1 MTENESNSPAGDAL
15 ASPALRYVV
24 LRHDGIPDPHF
35 DLMIES
41 RPGGPLYT
49 WQCGQNPVTQ
59 YATPAKRI
67 ANHRRH
73 YLDYEGPV
81 SGGRG
86 HVTRVAA
93 GCGRFRRVK
102 NRVWWWEAGP
112 EALYNAYWIA
122 PGPVVKNSRLWII
135 EGLSRPLEE

>member
-1 MTENESNSPAGDAL
+1 MAEIKSNSNAGDAP

-24 LRHDGIPDPHF
+24 LYHDGIADPHF

-49 WQCGQNPVTQ
+49 WRCGQNPVMRYLTS
-59 YATPAKRI
+59 ATRI
-67 ANHRRH
+67 TNHRRH
-73 YLDYEGPV
+73 YLEYEGEI

-93 GCGRFRRVK
+93 GRGSLRQAKRRA
-102 NRVWWWEAGP
+102 WLWEAGP
-112 EALYNAYWIA
+112 DALYSSYWMVPA
-122 PGPVVKNSRLWII
+122 GVGRTSRLWTI
-135 EGLSRPLEE
+135 EGHITGGR